1 MNLTLLFDGTW
12 NDPQDRTNVFRLCT
26 SLADHAK
33 DRGRHIRKYDTDP
46 DGHPAVNVTVDSSVW
61 ERYTQDPTYRPRT
74 LVNKGLKP
82 PITTISEA

>member
-33 DRGRHIRKYDTDP
+33 DRGRQ
-46 DGHPAVNVTVDSSVW
+46 PACSGTGSAARSPS
-61 ERYTQDPTYRPRT
+61 T
-74 LVNKGLKP
+74 
-82 PITTISEA
+82 